1 MTVKDMKLT
10 PEALDEFRGI
20 YLDEFGEDITRDQ
33 AQEMGS
39 RLVDLLRLLLR
50 PLPKANGVPPKPGEL
65 TRRPDP
71 LR

>member
-1 MTVKDMKLT
+1 MRFTDD
-10 PEALDEFRGI
+10 ALDEFRAI
-20 YLDEFGEDITRDQ
+20 YRDEFGEEITRDQ
-33 AQEMGS
+33 AQEMGA

-50 PLPKANGVPPKPGEL
+50 PLPKATGVSPQSGEL